1 MHAAGLSLVLLR
13 WKFIDLA
20 MATQG
25 DIHLELFR
33 SAFTPGEAA
42 MQWWDG
48 YLHASVLVVLLETWK
63 NQKCI
68 PGKRSPGAIPCCC
81 RAC

>member
-42 MQWWDG
+42 MQW
-48 YLHASVLVVLLETWK
+48 
-63 NQKCI
+63 
-68 PGKRSPGAIPCCC
+68 
-81 RAC
+81 